1 MESNI
6 QIFNNEDFGEVRV
19 TEVDGE
25 PWFVAK
31 DIAMI
36 LGYSNTKDA
45 VNKHVEDEDQ
55 RLVQLTD
62 IQQGS
67 ETLPPN
73 QKASK
78 IKIINESG
86 LYALIFGSKMTRA
99 KQFKTWVTKEV
110 LPSIRKTGSY
120 SLPKP
125 EYSDTEIL
133 AKAVLISQQKLK
145 ECHTL
150 IEAQSKK
157 IEEDRPK
164 VDFANAIIGSKTS
177 CLIGELAKILTQ
189 NGFTIGQNRL
199 FKLLR
204 RKGYLGHSPKMY
216 NIPYQ
221 QYVERGYFELKK
233 GIRTGL
239 DGSLIT
245 TTTTKVT
252 PEGQLYFVNLFLH
265 DRDIT
270 EGTTE
275 DE

>member
-25 PWFVAK
+25 PMFCAADVTKA
-31 DIAMI
+31 
-36 LGYSNTKDA
+36 LGYNNGRDA
-45 VNKHVEDEDQ
+45 IARHVDNGDVVKRDTQ
-55 RLVQLTD
+55 TSSG
-62 IQQGS
+62 IQS
-67 ETLPPN
+67 MTFV
-73 QKASK
+73 
-78 IKIINESG
+78 NESG
-86 LYALIFGSKMTRA
+86 LYTLIFGSKLPQA
-99 KQFKTWVTKEV
+99 KKFKKWVTSEV

-120 SLPKP
+120 TLPKP

-145 ECHTL
+145 ECHVL

-157 IEEDRPK
+157 IEEDKPK

-233 GIRTGL
+233 GIRTGV

-270 EGTTE
+270 EDKAE
-275 DE
+275 NN